1 MSNTI
6 AAISTA
12 PGIGGIGIIR
22 ISGDECFY
30 VLEKIFKQKNP
41 QKIEEIKGYTIK
53 FGNIIDENKN
63 IIDEVLVSYFKAP
76 KSYTTENMCE
86 INSHGGVVIMNKILD
101 LCIKNGAEIAEPGE
115 FTKRAFLNGRM
126 DLSQAEAVIDVIN
139 AKTDKEAK
147 ISLEQLEGNLS
158 QKITKIRKI
167 IISIMAD
174 IEATIDY
181 PEYDLEE
188 VTNVRILNTLNEVE
202 KLLISLENSFYN
214 GKILREGIKVAIIGR
229 PNAGK
234 SSLLN
239 VILNEERAIVTD
251 IEGTTRDTIEE
262 YISIDGVPLKIIDT
276 AGIRNANDEVEKI
289 GVEKAI
295 EISKS
300 SDIVI
305 AIFDVSR
312 ELNEEDKK
320 ILDLL
325 KDKNAIILLNKIDL
339 KVSIDTNIF
348 EKMDKPIINISTKTK
363 EGIDELYNEI
373 SKMFKLKEIANDGET
388 IVSNV
393 RHKNIIINSRKNL
406 LKAKETI
413 ENNLPIDIIS
423 TYLKEIIE
431 ELGKITGETVTED
444 VIAEIFSKFCLGK

>member
-22 ISGDECFY
+22 MSGENCFDI
-30 VLEKIFKQKNP
+30 LEKIFKQKNS
-41 QKIEEIKGYTIK
+41 QNIEDIKGYSIKYGTIVD
-53 FGNIIDENKN
+53 GEE

-76 KSYTTENMCE
+76 KSYTAENMCE

-101 LCIKNGAEIAEPGE
+101 LCIRNGAELAEPGE

-126 DLSQAEAVIDVIN
+126 DLSQAEAVIDIIN

-158 QKITKIRKI
+158 EKITNIRKI
-167 IISIMAD
+167 IISVMAD

-188 VTNVRILNTLNEVE
+188 VTNAKILKILDEVDII
-202 KLLISLENSFYN
+202 LDSLEKSFYN
-214 GKILREGIKVAIIGR
+214 GKILREGISTAIIGR

-239 VILNEERAIVTD
+239 IILNEERAIVTD

-276 AGIRNANDEVEKI
+276 AGIRNASDEVERI
-289 GVEKAI
+289 GVQKAI
-295 EISKS
+295 EIAKKS
-300 SDIVI
+300 DVII

-312 ELNEEDKK
+312 ELNKEDDEILELLEDK
-320 ILDLL
+320 
-325 KDKNAIILLNKIDL
+325 NSIILLNKIDL
-339 KVSIDTNIF
+339 DRKVSL
-348 EKMDKPIINISTKTK
+348 EKIKNVNKPIVEISTKTR
-363 EGIDELYNEI
+363 EGLEELYSEI
-373 SKMFKLKEIANDGET
+373 SNLFKLKEIANDGET

-393 RHKNIIINSRKNL
+393 RHKNIILNSRRNL
-406 LKAKETI
+406 DKARETI
-413 ENNLPIDIIS
+413 RMNMPIDMIS
-423 TYLKEIIE
+423 THLKEILE